1 MTKQFFKANFS
12 LVIFSLLLVSLN
24 IATQN
29 SIGNLP
35 PQIINQLKTMTPK
48 EQRDFAD
55 KYNIQLP
62 LNTYQDTSE
71 PKLGEKGEPIE
82 KFSDNKNFF
91 DSSQD
96 DIPLQVDAENKI
108 QRFGL
113 SFFDQEI
120 STFAP
125 VDDVSVPDNYILGV
139 GDSMVIQMMGTAN
152 ERYSLEIARDGT
164 IFIESLGV
172 ISVAGLSMKQ
182 AVEMIEQRVVN
193 ELFGSTVSINLGK
206 LKAMNIFLAGEIK
219 NPGMYSVSSLTSV
232 TQALYQAGGI
242 TELGSI
248 RNIQVLRSGEKIN
261 TFDAYDLLIK
271 GDSTNDIRLKSGDVV
286 LIPPYQAI
294 AEVKGESR
302 RPMLYEISPGETVA
316 DLIAMSSGFAE
327 DASLSDSVL
336 LTKPNAGLPLK
347 ALTLD
352 LLQSG

>member
-24 IATQN
+24 IAPQN

-48 EQRDFAD
+48 QQQDFAD

-71 PKLGEKGEPIE
+71 TKLGEKGELIE
-82 KFSDNKNFF
+82 KFSANENFF

-152 ERYSLEIARDGT
+152 ERYNLEIARDGT

-206 LKAMNIFLAGEIK
+206 
-219 NPGMYSVSSLTSV
+219 V
-232 TQALYQAGGI
+232 
-242 TELGSI
+242 
-248 RNIQVLRSGEKIN
+248 
-261 TFDAYDLLIK
+261 
-271 GDSTNDIRLKSGDVV
+271 KSNEYFPCWRD
-286 LIPPYQAI
+286 
-294 AEVKGESR
+294 
-302 RPMLYEISPGETVA
+302 
-316 DLIAMSSGFAE
+316 
-327 DASLSDSVL
+327 
-336 LTKPNAGLPLK
+336 
-347 ALTLD
+347 
-352 LLQSG
+352 